1 MATYASVKAYLV
13 TVRRCLDAGRVEL
26 LSRREKNRAT
36 LLRLEFTTRSAVA
49 ELAHLRPEDYIGGPK
64 ASEIN
69 PRGVVW
75 EFVRSI
81 KDIPVYIKLTV
92 KEYGPNENVLCISF
106 HEPEREY
113 EKPYARPDAADG
125 GEEE

>member
-1 MATYASVKAYLV
+1 MATYPIVKAFLV

-36 LLRLEFTTRSAVA
+36 LLQLEFTTRSAIA
-49 ELAHLRPEDYIGGPK
+49 ELEHLRPEDYIGGPK
-64 ASEIN
+64 VSEIN
-69 PRGVVW
+69 PGGVVW

-81 KDIPVYIKLTV
+81 KGIPVYMKLTV
-92 KEYGPNENVLCISF
+92 KEYGPNENLLCISF

-113 EKPYARPDAADG
+113 VKPFEKPGSVSDD
-125 GEEE
+125 EEE